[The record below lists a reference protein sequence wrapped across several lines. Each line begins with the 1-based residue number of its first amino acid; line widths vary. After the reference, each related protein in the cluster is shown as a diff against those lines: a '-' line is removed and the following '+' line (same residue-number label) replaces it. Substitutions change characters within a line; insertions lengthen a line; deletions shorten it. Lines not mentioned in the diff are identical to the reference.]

1 MGFRNTNAD
10 PERGASLVEF
20 AVLAPL
26 LVILVLGIVEFGWLF
41 GQNNAVKHAAGEAS
55 RYASVDGGPDS
66 PISADEIGQR
76 ACNDLLGGGGVTA
89 LQVAISDGGGD
100 FGDDA
105 TITVTADVTSLSG
118 APVITSFLPSSLT
131 ATATFRLE
139 QDASWASDPS
149 VDLDPTTCAV
159 IP

>member
-1 MGFRNTNAD
+1 MADRRHNVD
-10 PERGASLVEF
+10 PERGANLVEF

-26 LVILVLGIVEFGWLF
+26 LIILVLGIVEFGWLF
-41 GQNNAVKHAAGEAS
+41 GQNNAIKHSAGEAS

-66 PISADEIGQR
+66 PITANEIAQR
-76 ACNDLLGGGGVTA
+76 ACNDLLGGGGVSA
-89 LQVAISDGGGD
+89 LNVAVVDGGGQ

-105 TITVTADVTSLSG
+105 SVTVTAQVTSLSG
-118 APVITSFLPSSLT
+118 LSLITSFLPSDLT

-139 QDASWASDPS
+139 QDATWGSDPS
-149 VDLDPTTCAV
+149 INLEPATCAV